1 MLVLQT
7 VLWPL
12 LHAPGESIVEVEGGT
27 HNPGAPPF
35 EFFERVLVPHL
46 VAMGASI
53 ALELVR
59 PGFYPAGGGCVRMKV
74 SGGRPLVPIRL
85 LERGPIVRRRARA
98 LVSNL
103 SLKIAHRE
111 LNVIRR
117 GWGLHK
123 DDLEAAT
130 LESPG
135 PGNVLTLEAEFPGG
149 REIFTNFG
157 QRHVTAEEVAE
168 RALAQA
174 QEWEAL
180 DVPVGDHLADQLL
193 IPMVLAQGGAFR
205 TGAPSL
211 HTRTNADI
219 VQRFVP
225 VPIRFEPEDPAR
237 WRITVGG

>member
-1 MLVLQT
+1 
-7 VLWPL
+7 
-12 LHAPGESIVEVEGGT
+12 
-27 HNPGAPPF
+27 
-35 EFFERVLVPHL
+35 
-46 VAMGASI
+46 
-53 ALELVR
+53 
-59 PGFYPAGGGCVRMKV
+59 
-74 SGGRPLVPIRL
+74 
-85 LERGPIVRRRARA
+85 
-98 LVSNL
+98 
-103 SLKIAHRE
+103 
-111 LNVIRR
+111 
-117 GWGLHK
+117 
-123 DDLEAAT
+123 
-130 LESPG
+130 
-135 PGNVLTLEAEFPGG
+135 VLTLEAEFPGG

-168 RALAQA
+168 RALAQV